1 MERKRVLVVGGSGYL
16 GQHLLAALAAG
27 GEVDIAFTH
36 HRDTPPQ
43 PLLHAL
49 PGLRAFRVDLR
60 SGDGLRAVSESFG
73 QLRQVAAAAIGGG
86 VVAVDGAD
94 AGRGR
99 CLEGSIDTEKYLSFG
114 SDRGHADW
122 VVKKLR
128 HANLMP
134 HVIVNCAAI
143 SVPRQCE
150 TDPAAAMAT
159 NVPSS
164 LVTWLLS
171 FGNDNTLLIHL
182 STDQVYEGVKS
193 FYKEDDETLP
203 VNMYGKSKVAA
214 EKFIIEQCS
223 NYAIL
228 RSSIIYGPQTISPVA
243 KSLPIQ
249 WMDSVLSQ
257 GQQVQFFNDE
267 FRCPVYVKDMV
278 DVVLSLTKSWLA
290 DGKAV
295 QVLLNVGGPD
305 RVSRLQMAESVADV
319 RGYSHSI
326 IKSVSASSVDRGV
339 ASPPDIS
346 MDITKLTQMLGIKP
360 ISFQDGVRATL
371 AAEAT
376 ILLGEASTNFAENCG
391 SIKTVSGPS
400 ATSLMQVKSKTDINE
415 GLNSYACSC

>member
-73 QLRQVAAAAIGGG
+73 Q
-86 VVAVDGAD
+86 
-94 AGRGR
+94 
-99 CLEGSIDTEKYLSFG
+99 
-114 SDRGHADW
+114 
-122 VVKKLR
+122 
-128 HANLMP
+128 P

>member
-1 MERKRVLVVGGSGYL
+1 
-16 GQHLLAALAAG
+16 
-27 GEVDIAFTH
+27 
-36 HRDTPPQ
+36 
-43 PLLHAL
+43 
-49 PGLRAFRVDLR
+49 
-60 SGDGLRAVSESFG
+60 
-73 QLRQVAAAAIGGG
+73 
-86 VVAVDGAD
+86 
-94 AGRGR
+94 
-99 CLEGSIDTEKYLSFG
+99 
-114 SDRGHADW
+114 
-122 VVKKLR
+122 
-128 HANLMP
+128 
-134 HVIVNCAAI
+134 
-143 SVPRQCE
+143 
-150 TDPAAAMAT
+150 MAT

-400 ATSLMQVKSKTDINE
+400 ATSLMQL
-415 GLNSYACSC
+415 LNLKFYTCEALYQSLKRSLNTLFCDFQQMESMLGKILIL